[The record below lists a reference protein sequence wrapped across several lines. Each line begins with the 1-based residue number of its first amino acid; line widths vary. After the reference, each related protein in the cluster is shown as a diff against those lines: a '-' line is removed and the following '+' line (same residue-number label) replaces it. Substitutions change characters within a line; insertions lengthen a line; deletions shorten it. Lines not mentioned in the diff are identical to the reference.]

1 MEIKK
6 IVFATD
12 FSAGS
17 NYTAPYAADMARK
30 FGAKLYVIHVI
41 QDMGKMTS
49 WYAPKVNMKELEK
62 TMEEKS
68 KQELQLCCTEGFGDF
83 KNVEYRL
90 LKGAPYEQIL
100 KFQQDNKADLIVIGI
115 IGGHN
120 TGKENAFGSTADR
133 VVKNARCPVLTVS
146 LPDKGTAESYDPR
159 LCSAGEIRL

>member
-17 NYTAPYAADMARK
+17 KYTAPYAAEMARK

-41 QDMGKMTS
+41 REIGKMTA
-49 WYAPKVNMKELEK
+49 WYAPKVNINELQK
-62 TMEEKS
+62 TMEDKS

-100 KFQQDNKADLIVIGI
+100 KFQQDNEAGLIVMGT

-120 TGKENAFGSTADR
+120 TGKKNAFGSTAAR
-133 VVKNARCPVLTVS
+133 VVRNAPCPVLTVS
-146 LPDKGTAESYDPR
+146 LPDKGTAESYDLR
-159 LCSAGEIRL
+159 LCSDGEIRL

>member
-17 NYTAPYAADMARK
+17 NYTAHYAAEMARRY
-30 FGAKLYVIHVI
+30 GAKLYVIHVI
-41 QDMGKMTS
+41 QDMGKMTA
-49 WYAPKVNMKELEK
+49 WYAPKVNMKELQK

-68 KQELQLCCTEGFGDF
+68 QQELQLCCTEGFGDL

-90 LKGAPYEQIL
+90 LKGVPYEQIL
-100 KFQQDNKADLIVIGI
+100 NFQQENKVDVIVIGT

-120 TGKENAFGSTADR
+120 TGKKNAFGSTADR

-146 LPDKGTAESYDPR
+146 LPAQEAAESYDPR
-159 LCSAGEIRL
+159 LCSSGEIRF

>member
-6 IVFATD
+6 IIFATD

-17 NYTAPYAADMARK
+17 KYTAPYAAEMARK

-41 QDMGKMTS
+41 QEMGKMTA
-49 WYAPKVNMKELEK
+49 WYAPKVNINELQK

-83 KNVEYRL
+83 KNVEYQL

-100 KFQQDNKADLIVIGI
+100 KFQEDNEVDLIVMGT

-133 VVKNARCPVLTVS
+133 VVKHAPCPVLTVS
-146 LPDKGTAESYDPR
+146 LPENGTTESYDPR
-159 LCSAGEIRL
+159 LCSDGEIRL

>member
-17 NYTAPYAADMARK
+17 KYTAPYAAEMARK

-41 QDMGKMTS
+41 QEMGKMTA
-49 WYAPKVNMKELEK
+49 WYAPKVNINELQK

-100 KFQQDNKADLIVIGI
+100 KFQQDNEADLIVMGT

-120 TGKENAFGSTADR
+120 TGKENAFGSTTDR
-133 VVKNARCPVLTVS
+133 VVKHATCPVLTVS
-146 LPDKGTAESYDPR
+146 PPENGTTESYDPH
-159 LCSAGEIRL
+159 LCSDGEIRF

>member
-6 IVFATD
+6 ILFATD

-17 NYTAPYAADMARK
+17 NHAAPYAAEMARK
-30 FGAKLYVIHVI
+30 YGALLYVIHVI
-41 QDMGKMTS
+41 QNMGKMTA
-49 WYAPKVNMKELEK
+49 WYAPKVDMKELEK

-68 KQELQLCCTEGFGDF
+68 KQELQLCCTAGFGDF

-100 KFQQDNKADLIVIGI
+100 QFQQDNKIDLIIIGTV
-115 IGGHN
+115 GGHN

-146 LPDKGTAESYDPR
+146 SSAKEEAESTDPR

>member
-17 NYTAPYAADMARK
+17 NYAAPYAAEMAHRY
-30 FGAKLYVIHVI
+30 GALLYVIHVI
-41 QDMGKMTS
+41 QNMGKMTA

-68 KQELQLCCTEGFGDF
+68 KQELQLCCTAGFGDF
-83 KNVEYRL
+83 RDVEYRL
-90 LKGAPYEQIL
+90 LKGVPYEQIL
-100 KFQQDNKADLIVIGI
+100 KFQQDNKVDLIIIGT

-146 LPDKGTAESYDPR
+146 LPDKGTAESKDPR

>member
-17 NYTAPYAADMARK
+17 KYAAPYAAEMARK
-30 FGAKLYVIHVI
+30 FGAKLYVIHAL

-68 KQELQLCCTEGFGDF
+68 KQELQLCCAEGFGDY

-100 KFQQDNKADLIVIGI
+100 KFQQENDAGMIVMGT
-115 IGGHN
+115 IGGHH
-120 TGKENAFGSTADR
+120 TGHKTSFGSTADR
-133 VVKNARCPVLTVS
+133 IVKHASCPVLTIS
-146 LPDKGTAESYDPR
+146 MPHEEMSESYDPH
-159 LCSAGEIRL
+159 LCSDGEIRL

>member
-6 IVFATD
+6 IIFATD

-17 NYTAPYAADMARK
+17 KCTAPCAAEMARK

-41 QDMGKMTS
+41 QEMGKMTA
-49 WYAPKVNMKELEK
+49 WYAPKVNINELQK

-100 KFQQDNKADLIVIGI
+100 KFQQENKADLIVMGT

-120 TGKENAFGSTADR
+120 TGKENAFGSTTDR
-133 VVKNARCPVLTVS
+133 VVKHALCPVLTVS
-146 LPDKGTAESYDPR
+146 PPENGTDESYDPR
-159 LCSAGEIRL
+159 LCSDGEIRL

>member
-17 NYTAPYAADMARK
+17 KYTAPYAAEMARK

-41 QDMGKMTS
+41 QEMGKMTA
-49 WYAPKVNMKELEK
+49 WYAPKVNMTELQK

-68 KQELQLCCTEGFGDF
+68 KQELQLCCTEGFGDL
-83 KNVEYRL
+83 KNIEYQL

-100 KFQQDNKADLIVIGI
+100 KFQEANKADLIVISTV
-115 IGGHN
+115 GGHN
-120 TGKENAFGSTADR
+120 TGRENAFGSTADR
-133 VVKNARCPVLTVS
+133 VVKNARCPVLTVA
-146 LPDKGTAESYDPR
+146 LPAKVAAESNDPR

>member
-17 NYTAPYAADMARK
+17 NYTAPYAAEMARK

-41 QDMGKMTS
+41 QEMGEMTA
-49 WYAPKVNMKELEK
+49 WYAPKVNMNELQK

-68 KQELQLCCTEGFGDF
+68 RQELQICCTEGFGDF

-100 KFQQDNKADLIVIGI
+100 KFQQDNKADLIVIGT

-120 TGKENAFGSTADR
+120 TGKKNAFGSTADR

-146 LPDKGTAESYDPR
+146 LPAKEAAESMDPR

>member
-17 NYTAPYAADMARK
+17 NYTAPYAAEMARK

-41 QDMGKMTS
+41 QEMGEMTA
-49 WYAPKVNMKELEK
+49 WYAPKVNMNELQK

-68 KQELQLCCTEGFGDF
+68 RQELQICCTEGFGDF

-100 KFQQDNKADLIVIGI
+100 KFQQDNKADLIVIGT

-120 TGKENAFGSTADR
+120 TGKKNAFGSTADR
-133 VVKNARCPVLTVS
+133 VVKHAPCPVLTVS
-146 LPDKGTAESYDPR
+146 MPAQEEAESTDFR
-159 LCSAGEIRL
+159 LCSNGEIRL

>member
-17 NYTAPYAADMARK
+17 KYTAPYAADMARK

-41 QDMGKMTS
+41 QDMGKMTA

-62 TMEEKS
+62 SMEEKS
-68 KQELQLCCTEGFGDF
+68 KQELQLCCTTGFGDF
-83 KNVEYRL
+83 KDVEYRL

-100 KFQQDNKADLIVIGI
+100 KFQQDNKADLIVMGS

-120 TGKENAFGSTADR
+120 TGKEKAFGSTADR
-133 VVKNARCPVLTVS
+133 VVKNALCPVLTVS
-146 LPDKGTAESYDPR
+146 LSDKETAESYDPR
-159 LCSAGEIRL
+159 LCSNGEIRL

>member
-17 NYTAPYAADMARK
+17 KYTAPYAAEMARK
-30 FGAKLYVIHVI
+30 FGAKLYVIHVV
-41 QDMGKMTS
+41 QDMGKMTA

-90 LKGAPYEQIL
+90 LKGAPFEQIL
-100 KFQQDNKADLIVIGI
+100 KFQQDNKADLIVIGA
-115 IGGHN
+115 IGGHS

-133 VVKNARCPVLTVS
+133 IVKNARCPVMTVS
-146 LPDKGTAESYDPR
+146 LPAQEEDESTDFR
-159 LCSAGEIRL
+159 LCSNGEIRL

>member
-17 NYTAPYAADMARK
+17 NYTAPYAAEMARK
-30 FGAKLYVIHVI
+30 HGAKLYVIHVI
-41 QDMGKMTS
+41 QDMGKMTA

-68 KQELQLCCTEGFGDF
+68 KQELQLCCTAGFGDF
-83 KNVEYRL
+83 KDVEYRL
-90 LKGAPYEQIL
+90 LKGVPYEQIL
-100 KFQQDNKADLIVIGI
+100 KFQQENKADLIVIGT

-133 VVKNARCPVLTVS
+133 VVKSARCPVLTVS
-146 LPDKGTAESYDPR
+146 LPAKETAESTDPR

>member
-17 NYTAPYAADMARK
+17 KYTAPYAAEMAHK

-41 QDMGKMTS
+41 QEVGKMTA
-49 WYAPKVNMKELEK
+49 WYAPKVNINELQK

-68 KQELQLCCTEGFGDF
+68 KQELQLCCTESFGDF
-83 KNVEYRL
+83 KDIEYRL

-100 KFQQDNKADLIVIGI
+100 KFQQNNEADLIVMGT

-120 TGKENAFGSTADR
+120 TGKKNAFGSTTTR
-133 VVKNARCPVLTVS
+133 VVRSAPCPVLTVS
-146 LPDKGTAESYDPR
+146 MPAQEPTESTDFR
-159 LCSAGEIRL
+159 FCSNGEIRL

>member
-17 NYTAPYAADMARK
+17 NYTAPYAAEMARRY
-30 FGAKLYVIHVI
+30 GAKLYVIHVI

-49 WYAPKVNMKELEK
+49 WYAPKVNLNELHK
-62 TMEEKS
+62 AMEEKS
-68 KQELQLCCTEGFGDF
+68 KQELQLCCTEGLGDL
-83 KNVEYRL
+83 KNVEYQL

-100 KFQQDNKADLIVIGI
+100 KFQQENKADLIVIGT

-120 TGKENAFGSTADR
+120 SGKENAFGSTADR
-133 VVKNARCPVLTVS
+133 VVKNARCPVLTIA
-146 LPDKGTAESYDPR
+146 LPTKEAAESNDPR